1 MLKLIGSVIVVCA
14 TTAMGFYY
22 AGVYAQRVKQL
33 RLIQYALNSLESE
46 IVYTST
52 PLIEAFE
59 NVSAKSNE
67 PIKELFSLM
76 SENLMGKNTEGVLNA
91 FEEARSKV
99 SDTLYFDKKEMEIIA
114 SFMNSLGNSDI
125 EGQKKNFNIT
135 IKKLEAFE
143 LDAEERRK
151 KNEKLFRYLGVSA
164 GMLIIIILV

>member
-14 TTAMGFYY
+14 TTTMGFYY

-67 PIKELFSLM
+67 PIKKLFSLM
-76 SENLMGKNTEGVLNA
+76 SKNLMGKNTEGVLSA
-91 FEEARSKV
+91 FEEARNKV
-99 SDTLYFDKKEMEIIA
+99 SNSLYFDKKEMEIIA